1 MDFVFLWMF
10 QLVMLPP
17 FLKGEVVFCDYW
29 ILNLVVCLTIVTFT
43 FDMCG
48 TPRVID
54 YVNNDLFCRS
64 NHGENLL
71 KLTSLLVTSISNL
84 DFMFNFVWSF
94 MSYYIYWTSNQ
105 LKLWDITMKIFCWKT
120 VDQMCMSSMK
130 KCCPIVLNFSFWQF
144 CGYHIEITIF
154 WYSIRVMKINGYSFD
169 YMFPHFMLFFQTN
182 TLVPLYVTDS
192 GNLACFI
199 LSKVTMAS
207 LSINIWVWWL

>member
-10 QLVMLPP
+10 QLVVLSP

-29 ILNLVVCLTIVTFT
+29 ILILVVWLTIVTFT

-54 YVNNDLFCRS
+54 YVNNDLCCRS

-71 KLTSLLVTSISNL
+71 KLTSLLVTSMSNL

-154 WYSIRVMKINGYSFD
+154 WHSIWGLKFWLHVSSLHVV
-169 YMFPHFMLFFQTN
+169 FPDKYTG
-182 TLVPLYVTDS
+182 TAICY
-192 GNLACFI
+192 
-199 LSKVTMAS
+199 
-207 LSINIWVWWL
+207 W